1 VLARRAAPDRS
12 PSSLHIQMVR
22 SVPSGPAF
30 ATAELRHAGRTVATV
45 EVDLYDGRNKLA
57 AIALVTMVT
66 PSAVAAGYRDTHSLP
81 FDVRTAPFETP
92 PPSAPMQ
99 KSLQTLRQQD
109 GVFLRGYDENRPNVD
124 GTPSQIGR
132 ITVPWDSLDI
142 TGPEVACLGA
152 DAIVAA
158 PVLQSFVPANL
169 VGPNPDLSLRFT
181 NAAATR
187 VVESSGT
194 MLSVQHGSAT
204 IAIEVQAGDQQLA
217 RGLST
222 SLLLPPK

>member
-1 VLARRAAPDRS
+1 M
-12 PSSLHIQMVR
+12 HIQMVR
-22 SVPSGPAF
+22 SVPSGHAF
-30 ATAELRHAGRTVATV
+30 ATAEVRHAGRTVATV

-66 PSAVAAGYRDTHSLP
+66 PSAVAAGYSDTSSMP
-81 FDVRTAPFETP
+81 FAVQTAPFETP

-99 KSLQTLRQQD
+99 ESLQTLRQQD
-109 GVFLRGYDENRPNVD
+109 GVFLRGFDHHRPNID

-132 ITVPWDSLDI
+132 ITVPWDSLDV

-158 PVLQSFVPANL
+158 PVLQSFVPADL

-181 NAAATR
+181 TAPATR
-187 VVESSGT
+187 VVQSSGT
-194 MLSVQHGSAT
+194 MLSVQHGTAT
-204 IAIEVQAGDQQLA
+204 TAIEVQAGDQQLA

-222 SLLLPPK
+222 SLLLTPK